1 MQNFLSSALTPRK
14 VIPAGPLEI
23 HVTVQ
28 ERLLTGDVNRDGDG
42 QYSGSDSRR
51 TSVGAD
57 AYPRT
62 QPVDINSD
70 GVVNIFDLTLV
81 AQGIGGAAAPAARG
95 IDSATIE
102 TWIAQARLAD
112 DGSIAFR
119 QAIANLEVLLAS
131 MIPSETALLANYPN
145 PFQS

>member
-1 MQNFLSSALTPRK
+1 M
-14 VIPAGPLEI
+14 
-23 HVTVQ
+23 
-28 ERLLTGDVNRDGDG
+28 
-42 QYSGSDSRR
+42 
-51 TSVGAD
+51 
-57 AYPRT
+57 
-62 QPVDINSD
+62 DINGD

-145 PFQS
+145 PFNPETWIPYQLAAPAEVALTIYDMNGVAVRRLTVGAPSGGHVSEPRACGVLGRSQWAW